1 MYKIIGADQKEYG
14 PVSTEQLRQWIAE
27 GRINAQTPVKAEG
40 ETTWKPIFLVPDF
53 AASFPS
59 TPAAPT
65 PPPMG
70 GAYPNFDR
78 TRAAQ
83 DVAGPAIGLI
93 VTASLGI
100 LFELFGIFMIVSG
113 AETARMDAFY
123 RRFSAVNGAQNA
135 EFVRMMQMSAG
146 TLGVVIRCVGI
157 LICLFLLYGAIKM
170 KKLESYGLAVAV
182 SIIAM
187 IPCVAPC
194 YSPCCIVGLPIGIWA
209 LVVLSKPEIKGSFM

>member
-14 PVSTEQLRQWIAE
+14 PVSTDQLRQWIAE

-40 ETTWKPIFLVPDF
+40 ETTWKPIFLVPEF
-53 AASFPS
+53 AASFPA
-59 TPAAPT
+59 TPSAAT

-70 GAYPNFDR
+70 GGYPTFDR

-100 LFELFGIFMIVSG
+100 LFELWGIFTIVSG
-113 AETARMDAFY
+113 IENAQLNAFY
-123 RRFSAVNGAQNA
+123 SRFNTAQNA
-135 EFVRMMQMSAG
+135 EMMRMMQMTVG
-146 TLGVVIRCVGI
+146 PLGIAIRCVGI
-157 LICLFLLYGAIKM
+157 LICLFLLYGALKM
-170 KKLESYGLAVAV
+170 KKLESYGLSVAV
-182 SIIAM
+182 SILAM